1 MAAGD
6 NTKPHAVCVPFPAQG
21 HVTPMMKLAKVL
33 YCKGFHITFVNTEY
47 NHRRLIRSRGPQAV
61 AGLPGFRFATIPD
74 GLPHSDADATQ
85 DPAAI
90 CDSTMKTCL
99 PHLKRLLDR
108 LNHDA
113 AGDGEQVPPPVTCVV
128 ADNVTSFCLDAAKD
142 IGVPCLLFWTASAC
156 GYLGYRHFQFL
167 MDEGLA
173 PLKDEAQL
181 TNGYLDTPV
190 GWARGM
196 SKHMRLRDFPSFIYT
211 MQRGDIL
218 LDFTM
223 HEVSRTDAAAAV
235 ILNTFDELEPE
246 ALDAMRAILPPP
258 VYTIGPLSLLLE
270 RLVAAAAAAVPEPG
284 DDVVVVD
291 AAALGT
297 VRASLWKEDHTCLR
311 WLDGRAAR
319 RSVVYVNYGCV
330 TTMSNQDLVEFA
342 WGLASSGYDFLWII
356 RPDLVKGETA
366 VLPPEFVES
375 TKGRCLLASWCEQ
388 EAVLRHEAVGVFL
401 THSGWN
407 SMTESLSA
415 GVPMLC
421 WPFFAEQ
428 QTNRRYACAE
438 WGVGMEVDGDVR
450 REALAATIREAM
462 AGDKGKEM
470 KRRADEW
477 KEAAIRATQPGGT
490 ALTNLDDLIK
500 NHVLLPKC

>member
-1 MAAGD
+1 MHAA
-6 NTKPHAVCVPFPAQG
+6 PA
-21 HVTPMMKLAKVL
+21 
-33 YCKGFHITFVNTEY
+33 
-47 NHRRLIRSRGPQAV
+47 
-61 AGLPGFRFATIPD
+61 
-74 GLPHSDADATQ
+74 
-85 DPAAI
+85 
-90 CDSTMKTCL
+90 
-99 PHLKRLLDR
+99 
-108 LNHDA
+108 
-113 AGDGEQVPPPVTCVV
+113 
-128 ADNVTSFCLDAAKD
+128 
-142 IGVPCLLFWTASAC
+142 
-156 GYLGYRHFQFL
+156 
-167 MDEGLA
+167 
-173 PLKDEAQL
+173 DEAQL

>member
-6 NTKPHAVCVPFPAQG
+6 KPHAVCVPLPAQG

-33 YCKGFHITFVNTEY
+33 YCKGFHVTFVNTEY

-61 AGLPGFRFATIPD
+61 AGLPCFRFATIPD

-85 DPAAI
+85 DPAAL

-99 PHLKRLLDR
+99 PHLKSLLDR
-108 LNHDA
+108 LNDD
-113 AGDGEQVPPPVTCVV
+113 GDGGVPPVTCVV
-128 ADNVTSFCLDAAKD
+128 ADNVMSFGLDAAKE

-156 GYLGYRHFQFL
+156 GYMGYRHFQLL

-196 SKHMRLRDFPSFIYT
+196 SKHMRLRDFPNFIYT

-218 LDFTM
+218 LEFVM
-223 HEVSRTDAAAAV
+223 HEVSRANAATAV
-235 ILNTFDELEPE
+235 ILNTFDELEPT
-246 ALDAMRAILPPP
+246 ALDAMRAILPP

-270 RLVAAAAAAVPEPG
+270 RLTAAVPDPG
-284 DDVVVVD
+284 VVVD

-311 WLDGRAAR
+311 WLDGRAA

-388 EAVLRHEAVGVFL
+388 EAVLRHPAVGVFL

-428 QTNRRYACAE
+428 QTNRRYACTE
-438 WGVGMEVDGDVR
+438 WGVGVEVDGDVR
-450 REALAATIREAM
+450 REALEATIREAM
-462 AGDKGKEM
+462 AGDKGREM

-477 KEAAIRATQPGGT
+477 KEAAVRATLPGGR
-490 ALTNLDDLIK
+490 ALINLDDLIK